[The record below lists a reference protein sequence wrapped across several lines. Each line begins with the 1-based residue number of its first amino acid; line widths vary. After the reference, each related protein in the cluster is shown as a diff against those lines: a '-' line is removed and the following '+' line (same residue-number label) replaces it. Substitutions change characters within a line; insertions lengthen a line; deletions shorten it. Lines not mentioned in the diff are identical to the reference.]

1 MGQESIGRR
10 SFIQL
15 GGVTA
20 AAAAAGAGALLGSTP
35 SQASDNDRNRK
46 PRKLKMFVG
55 TQRRASSPAVL
66 QEFVRHGVTHWVGYP
81 PSPPLAEGRGY
92 WLPSEVEQTREF
104 AEQNGVTLDMVA
116 LPLLTSSHIDRDS
129 RPAIMLAQSPERDKD
144 IDDIHKMIEAC
155 AIAGVPGFKYNMS
168 LLGVLRTGEVPGRG
182 GSVYEQFR
190 AADLPA
196 NPPLTRAGVVDADS
210 FWERID
216 YFVQR
221 VIPVAHQFKVRAACH
236 PQDPGTPPG
245 GYQGIT
251 NVLSVPGGKG
261 LFKFLS
267 LHDSPYHG
275 LNLCVGTLAEMLW
288 DPQREIYDII
298 RRLAR
303 TKRLFNIHLRNI
315 KGHRDDFMEVWPDEG
330 DVDHARIIRILAE
343 EDYAY
348 NVDPD
353 HVPDHPDDPGG
364 RQAYAHGFGYL
375 RALMQATEATLDR

>member
-1 MGQESIGRR
+1 MSHEQIGRR
-10 SFIQL
+10 SFMQI
-15 GGVTA
+15 GGA
-20 AAAAAGAGALLGSTP
+20 AAAAAGTAALLGSSP
-35 SQASDNDRNRK
+35 AHASGDNQHLK

-66 QEFVRHGVTHWVGYP
+66 QEFTRHGVTHWVGYP
-81 PSPPLAEGRGY
+81 PNPPLAEGRGY
-92 WLPSEVEQTREF
+92 WLASEVEQTREF

-116 LPLLTSSHIDRDS
+116 LPLLTSSHIDRDA
-129 RPAIMLAQSPERDKD
+129 RPAIMLASPERDKD

-155 AIAGVPGFKYNMS
+155 ASAGVPAFKYNMS

-182 GSVYEQFR
+182 GSVYGQFR

-196 NPPLTRAGVVDADS
+196 NPPLTRAGIVDADS
-210 FWERID
+210 FWERIN

-221 VIPVAHQFKVRAACH
+221 VIPVAHQYKIRAACH

-275 LNLCVGTLAEMLW
+275 LNLCIGTLAEMLW
-288 DPQREIYDII
+288 DPQREIYDIV
-298 RRLAR
+298 RKLAR
-303 TKRLFNIHLRNI
+303 TNRLFNIHLRNI
-315 KGHRDDFMEVWPDEG
+315 KGRRDDFMEVWPDEG
-330 DVDHARIIRILAE
+330 DIDHARIIRILAE
-343 EDYAY
+343 ADYSY

-353 HVPDHPDDPGG
+353 HVPDHADDPGS
-364 RQAYAHGFGYL
+364 RQAYAHGYGYL

>member
-1 MGQESIGRR
+1 MGQSIDRR
-10 SFIQL
+10 AFIQRS
-15 GGVTA
+15 GA
-20 AAAAAGAGALLGSTP
+20 AAAVAGAGALLGGP
-35 SQASDNDRNRK
+35 ASPAGASGGERHR
-46 PRKLKMFVG
+46 PRRKLKMYVG
-55 TQRRASSPAVL
+55 TQRRAATAAVL
-66 QEFVRHGVTHWVGYP
+66 QEFTRHGVTHWVGYP
-81 PSPPLAEGRGY
+81 PAPPLAEGRGY

-116 LPLLTSSHIDRDS
+116 LPFLTSSHIDRDA
-129 RPAIMLAQSPERDKD
+129 RPAIMLGKSPERDRD

-182 GSVYEQFR
+182 GSVYGQFR
-190 AADLPA
+190 AADLPRDE
-196 NPPLTRAGVVDADS
+196 PLTRAGVVDADT

-221 VIPVAHQFKVRAACH
+221 VMPVAHQFRVRAACH

-245 GYQGIT
+245 GYRGIT

-261 LFKFLS
+261 LFTFLS
-267 LHDSPYHG
+267 LHKSPYHG

-288 DPQREIYDII
+288 DPQREIYDIV

-303 TKRLFNIHLRNI
+303 TKRVFNIHLRNI
-315 KGHRDDFMEVWPDEG
+315 IGRRDDFMEVWPDEG
-330 DVDHARIIRILAE
+330 DIDHARIIRILAE
-343 EDYAY
+343 EDYSY

-364 RQAYAHGFGYL
+364 KQAYAHGYGYL
-375 RALMQATEATLDR
+375 RALMQAVEASR

>member
-1 MGQESIGRR
+1 MSHEQIGRR
-10 SFIQL
+10 SFMQI
-15 GGVTA
+15 GGA
-20 AAAAAGAGALLGSTP
+20 AAAAAGTAALLGSSP
-35 SQASDNDRNRK
+35 AQASGDNQHRK

-66 QEFVRHGVTHWVGYP
+66 QEFTRHGVTHWVGYP
-81 PSPPLAEGRGY
+81 PNPPLAEGRGY
-92 WLPSEVEQTREF
+92 WLASEVEQTREF

-116 LPLLTSSHIDRDS
+116 LPLLTSSHIDRDA
-129 RPAIMLAQSPERDKD
+129 RPAIMLASPERDKD

-196 NPPLTRAGVVDADS
+196 NPPLTRAGIVDADS

-216 YFVQR
+216 YFIQR
-221 VIPVAHQFKVRAACH
+221 VIPVAHQYKIRAACH

-267 LHDSPYHG
+267 LHNSPYHG
-275 LNLCVGTLAEMLW
+275 INLCIGTLAEMLW
-288 DPQREIYDII
+288 DPQREIYDIV
-298 RRLAR
+298 RKLAR
-303 TKRLFNIHLRNI
+303 TNRLFNIHLRNI
-315 KGHRDDFMEVWPDEG
+315 KGRRDDFMEVWPDEG
-330 DVDHARIIRILAE
+330 DIDHARIIRILAE
-343 EDYAY
+343 ADYSY

-353 HVPDHPDDPGG
+353 HVPDHPDDPGS
-364 RQAYAHGFGYL
+364 RQAYAHGYGYL
-375 RALMQATEATLDR
+375 RALMQATEATLDG